1 MKGSRLFT
9 PRRGS
14 AAKVVLLALVALV
27 ALGAVTL
34 YLLQSD
40 SVPREPAGSVQ
51 AEPDV
56 PAQSTRSL
64 ESVVPIPTA
73 TATAT
78 RSAAIPVEVPEEP
91 VAVAEEV
98 DPDDGEGEWVEV
110 LCVLAEGGAPAAQVD
125 VYALAL
131 DESLILRLQTAMAS
145 GTDIETL
152 VRSVVEPVVTD
163 ENGAARVW
171 TLVDRETALM
181 AIGPDLMGYAQPG
194 VQRGRVTIELTADY
208 RMRLLVVDSDGVG
221 VSGAVASARAVFGEQ
236 RADLITALTDG
247 EGRADLKLPG
257 QMIGQYTP
265 GTLHVGVRGLFPK
278 PVEQPLDLE
287 AQDTRLELP
296 PFGWALLSPT
306 SADDAQ
312 PHVRLVL
319 RATEPGSESATWPE
333 QLEGLTGPD
342 GSLRL
347 GPIALGADLS
357 ATGSA
362 VGSPVAWHAEGRGPT
377 VPGETVHLALQRAA
391 AFPLRAR
398 ALNPAG
404 EPFARALVQA
414 RLIEP
419 NASSFRDVPVE
430 RLRTDRDGLF
440 TWELP
445 GQTVAGSAALLT
457 VTRRGV
463 DYSAQFAV
471 PVADASGIDLGDLR
485 FDEVPP
491 VAKGRVVDADGTP
504 IARASVQLEHTIS
517 NAGIRHTSIAART
530 RTGADGQF
538 ALRALITSGSVDLHV
553 AAEGFVDSH
562 HSLHGPTDVGDV
574 TMAKAGGLRGRVV
587 LGELSVPN
595 LRVGAQTSR
604 GGHFTSLREDGEF
617 SIDGLGT
624 DSWDVF
630 LHGGSLLGGDLL
642 LWNEVDFRAED
653 GSLDLGEVD
662 LTGRL
667 LRSEVIA
674 RNPAGSHLRELY
686 FASVGPTDH
695 FHSRSTAVGEG
706 RHVLLHPPN
715 LSEARVSADGYR
727 TTPITLQAGRQELTL
742 QPALEVVFQVQGAE
756 LVPPEVALVLHIVP
770 SDPSQVRRSREIASG
785 PQRMHVDQAGT
796 YRLFLSVSRH
806 GSFHGSDTRG
816 EPHHTVE
823 VLETTVPQEFE
834 FALPAELLAEAQR
847 LTSGD

>member
-1 MKGSRLFT
+1 MLDCKEFG

-14 AAKVVLLALVALV
+14 AAKVILLALVAV
-27 ALGAVTL
+27 AAVAL
-34 YLLQSD
+34 YLLRSD
-40 SVPREPAGSVQ
+40 SDSRKAVA
-51 AEPDV
+51 AV
-56 PAQSTRSL
+56 PAERDVTEEMTGTL
-64 ESVVPIPTA
+64 ESATPLPAA
-73 TATAT
+73 TATAP
-78 RSAAIPVEVPEEP
+78 RAAAMPVEVP
-91 VAVAEEV
+91 AESIASAAEIGS
-98 DPDDGEGEWVEV
+98 DDAEGEWLEV

-145 GTDIETL
+145 GTDLETL

-181 AIGPDLMGYAQPG
+181 AIGPDLMGYAQTELP
-194 VQRGRVTIELTADY
+194 RGRVTIELTADH
-208 RMRLLVVDSDGVG
+208 RMRVLVVDGDGVG
-221 VSGAVASARAVFGEQ
+221 VSGAVASARVAYGEH

-257 QMIGQYTP
+257 QMVGQHSP
-265 GTLHVGVRGLFPK
+265 GTLHVGVRGLFSK

-287 AQDTRLELP
+287 AKDTRLELP

-312 PHVRLVL
+312 PDVRLVL
-319 RATEPGSESATWPE
+319 RATEPGSKSTAWPE

-347 GPIALGADLS
+347 GPIALGADLT

-377 VPGETVHLALQRAA
+377 VPGETVHIALQRAA

-419 NASSFRDVPVE
+419 DANSIGDVPVE

-471 PVADASGIDLGDLR
+471 PVAGASGIDLGDLR
-485 FDEVPP
+485 FEEVPP
-491 VAKGRVVDADGTP
+491 VAKGRVVDAEGKP
-504 IARASVQLEHTIS
+504 IAGASVQLEHTVS
-517 NAGIRHTSIAART
+517 KAGIRQTSIAART

-553 AAEGFVDSH
+553 AAEGFVDSRH
-562 HSLHGPTDVGDV
+562 DLDGPTDVGDL
-574 TMAKAGGLRGRVV
+574 TMAKAGGLRGRVI

-595 LRVGAQTSR
+595 LRVGAHTPRSGQY
-604 GGHFTSLREDGEF
+604 TSLREGGEF

-624 DSWDVF
+624 GSWDVV
-630 LHGGSLLGGDLL
+630 LHGGSLLGGDLV
-642 LWNEVDFRAED
+642 LWSKVDFRAED

-674 RNPAGSHLRELY
+674 RNPAGSPLRELY

-695 FHSRSTAVGEG
+695 FHSRSMAVGEG
-706 RHVLLHPPN
+706 RHVLLHPTN
-715 LSEARVSADGYR
+715 LSAARVSADGYR
-727 TTPITLQAGRQELTL
+727 TAPITLQAGRQELTL

-756 LVPPEVALVLHIVP
+756 LVPPEVALVLHILP
-770 SDPSQVRRSREIASG
+770 SDPSQGSRSSEIASG
-785 PQRMHVDQAGT
+785 PQRMHVDQPGT
-796 YRLFLSVSRH
+796 YRLFLSVSPH
-806 GSFHGSDTRG
+806 GSFHGPDTRAD
-816 EPHHTVE
+816 PHHTIE
-823 VLETTVPQEFE
+823 VLESTVPQEFE
-834 FALPAELLAEAQR
+834 LVLPEELLAEAQR
-847 LTSGD
+847 LTNGD